1 MAMAADVDPLSD
13 RELSEEDGGDP
24 VEEEVLETPTEVRL
38 LVGTLVELILAGL
51 VAEPGPLSW
60 RPHFRRGG
68 PAEERSTDYQARRR
82 AQPDPS
88 R

>member
-38 LVGTLVELILAGL
+38 LVGTLVELILAGR
-51 VAEPGPLSW
+51 VAEPGP
-60 RPHFRRGG
+60 PPGKHFRRGG
-68 PAEERSTDYQARRR
+68 PAQEADRLSGEETGTA
-82 AQPDPS
+82 
-88 R
+88 